1 MSKDTTKPLQVL
13 DLDWDTTDPLRAM
26 TLGKALAQ
34 RSHVFWR
41 PQRFEWIVLS
51 PTQSGR
57 HETVHKEHQMGQV
70 AMWWELLTCTCPNGT
85 SIDGP
90 CVHKCAVHAHATNA
104 SEYRYYIEG

>member
-1 MSKDTTKPLQVL
+1 MSRDTTKPLQVL

-34 RSHVFWR
+34 RNHVFWR
-41 PQRFEWIVLS
+41 PQRFEWIVIN

-57 HETVHKEHQMGQV
+57 HETVHKGRQMDQV
-70 AMWWELLTCTCPNGT
+70 TSWWNLLHCTCQNGANPNN
-85 SIDGP
+85 P
-90 CVHKCAVHAHATNA
+90 CVHKAAVHAHATSA